1 MSRQV
6 SPFAA
11 LTGVEKQMKWLEYQS
26 IRLPYVEANM
36 DDFPAP
42 DIAASAPNDPPKEAS
57 KNESASERPVV
68 AEAEAQLP
76 QPPPEVPRV
85 MAYDQKPRHSQYDAV
100 IARMKQASLQSQRFQ
115 SLQITQ
121 QGH

>member
-26 IRLPYVEANM
+26 IRLPYVEASM
-36 DDFPAP
+36 DAFPVVEP
-42 DIAASAPNDPPKEAS
+42 TEQPKEDE
-57 KNESASERPVV
+57 KNEKASVQPVI
-68 AEAEAQLP
+68 AEAEAQRP
-76 QPPPEVPRV
+76 QTPPEVPRV
-85 MAYDQKPRHSQYDAV
+85 MLYDQKTRHSQYDAV

-115 SLQITQ
+115 SLQATQ

>member
-26 IRLPYVEANM
+26 IHLPYVEASI
-36 DDFPAP
+36 DAFPMP
-42 DIAASAPNDPPKEAS
+42 DAAGANEPPKEAEKS
-57 KNESASERPVV
+57 ENASARPVV
-68 AEAEAQLP
+68 AEAEAQRP

-85 MAYDQKPRHSQYDAV
+85 MPYDQKTRHSQYDAV

>member
-26 IRLPYVEANM
+26 IRLPYVEASM
-36 DDFPAP
+36 DAFPAEEIP
-42 DIAASAPNDPPKEAS
+42 EQPQENEKASAQ
-57 KNESASERPVV
+57 PVI
-68 AEAEAQLP
+68 AEAEAQHTQQT
-76 QPPPEVPRV
+76 QPISNVRL
-85 MAYDQKPRHSQYDAV
+85 YDQKTRHSQYDAV
-100 IARMKQASLQSQRFQ
+100 IARMKQASLQSQRFE
-115 SLQITQ
+115 SLQAAQ